1 MKTSFFEKIQ
11 KAHQTPKTLPGMEE
25 IDSFILNLMQFLFP
39 ELSEHRLTKA
49 LEIQTKYQL
58 LQLQFEGLL
67 SKTEACQH
75 NHIKSICSCFFEG
88 LEQVYDMCL
97 EDSLAILEGDPAAY
111 NQKEVIRSYPGFYA
125 IAVYRIAHLMFSLE
139 IPYLPRIFT
148 EYAHSKTGIDIH
160 PGASIGARFCIDHGT
175 GIVIGETTNIG
186 TNVKIYQGVTLGAL
200 SVSKAM
206 AQQKRHPS
214 IENDVIIYAGATILG
229 GQTVIGHHSV
239 IGGNVWLT
247 ESVAPFSRVYYSSE
261 GKQFVAKA

>member
-25 IDSFILNLMQFLFP
+25 IDSFIVNLMQFLFP
-39 ELSEHRLTKA
+39 ELNDYRLGKA
-49 LEIQTKYQL
+49 LEIQTQYQL

-67 SKTEACQH
+67 AKTEACQH
-75 NHIKSICSCFFEG
+75 NHIQSICTCFFEG
-88 LEQVYDMCL
+88 LEQVYDTCL

-125 IAVYRIAHLMFSLE
+125 IVVYRVAHLMFSLD

-160 PGASIGARFCIDHGT
+160 PGAIIGGRFCIDHGT
-175 GIVIGETTNIG
+175 GVVIGETTTIG

-200 SVSKAM
+200 SVSKTM
-206 AQQKRHPS
+206 AQQKRHPT
-214 IENDVIIYAGATILG
+214 IEDNVIIYAGATILG
-229 GQTVIGHHSV
+229 GNTVIGHHSI

-247 ESVAPFSRVYYSSE
+247 ESVAPLSRIYYSSE
-261 GKQFVAKA
+261 GKQFVGKA